1 MHDFQWFALVVVPIL
16 IFLARIMDVSID
28 TMRVIF
34 ISRGYKFLAAFC
46 GFVEVLIWLVV
57 ITQIFRN
64 LTNPIYYIAYAA
76 GFATGNYVGMF
87 IEEHLALGNVLI
99 RVITRNELTALYDDL
114 RDRGFGVTVI
124 SGQGLYGSVK
134 ILFSIIPRSELDEV
148 VATIREVNPQAFYTI
163 EDIRF
168 VTENDRS
175 HRSTTFNSWKLNI
188 FRRSSRKGR

>member
-1 MHDFQWFALVVVPIL
+1 MHDFHWFALVVVPIL

-57 ITQIFRN
+57 ITQIFKN
-64 LTNPIYYIAYAA
+64 LTNPTYYIAYAA

-87 IEEHLALGNVLI
+87 IEENIALGNVLI
-99 RVITRNELTALYDDL
+99 RVITRNELNALYDYL
-114 RDRGFGVTVI
+114 RNRGFGVTVI

-134 ILFSIIPRSELDEV
+134 ILFSIIPRSDLDEV

-163 EDIRF
+163 EDVRF
-168 VTENDRS
+168 VTEKDRS
-175 HRSTTFNSWKLNI
+175 NRSAINNWKLNL
-188 FRRSSRKGR
+188 FRRSTRKGR